1 MSAGIVIIGSGFAA
15 RTLVKNIRKLDSH
28 VPLTLIAADGMEEY
42 SKPELSHVISQAQ
55 RAEDLIRQTAGD
67 FAEQFNVR
75 LFPYTFVT
83 AIVPHA
89 QVVKSADRSW
99 QYDKLVLATG
109 AKAFVPP
116 LPGREMMLTLN
127 SLQEYHACEEQL
139 RAAKRVLIVGAGLI
153 GCELA
158 MDFQRAGKTV
168 TLLDNAASILPA
180 LMPPEVSARLQHCL
194 TANGVRLLL
203 AAKLARL
210 EARESGVRAQLDDE
224 RSIDAD
230 VVVAATGLVPQTA
243 LAQAAGLETRRGIV
257 VDATLQTSHP
267 HIFALGDC
275 AEIHGQVLPFLQ
287 PIQLSAMT
295 LAKNLTGSPAQ
306 LTLPTMLVKVK
317 TPLMPLH
324 LAGETSRADLRW
336 HIATDAAGMVAKGV
350 DIDDKL
356 RAFVV
361 SEDRMKEAFAL
372 LKALGQ

>member
-1 MSAGIVIIGSGFAA
+1 
-15 RTLVKNIRKLDSH
+15 VKNIRKLDSH

-83 AIVPHA
+83 AIDPHA

-230 VVVAATGLVPQTA
+230 VVVAATGLVPHTA

-267 HIFALGDC
+267 HTFALGDC

-306 LTLPTMLVKVK
+306 LTLPPMLVKVK

-336 HIATDAAGMVAKGV
+336 RITTDAAGMVAKGV